1 MSPVS
6 SEFQPLLAQKHWW
19 FSLPVISTC
28 VIPDM
33 FSTQFHLGFVSGN
46 VLSSVLTLSCTM
58 VTVMSIIQTR
68 KGRLREFR
76 HQPARGW
83 SQSWPQSRASIRI
96 CFCLTPKPLFC
107 SLILTLQ
114 WGTPYQVSKARGKTP
129 VQDRQQLPECLC
141 QPSLPPKVSVSW
153 CTCLSWFIDTI
164 DTILRVGP
172 GSHIKTASLKGLETY
187 FGNIFHFDSR
197 LN

>member
-1 MSPVS
+1 MSLVS

-68 KGRLREFR
+68 KGRLREFSTS
-76 HQPARGW
+76 PPEDEAKADLKAGL
-83 SQSWPQSRASIRI
+83 QSNLFLSD
-96 CFCLTPKPLFC
+96 PKAPFLL
-107 SLILTLQ
+107 SHPDPPVGHTLS
-114 WGTPYQVSKARGKTP
+114 GV
-129 VQDRQQLPECLC
+129 
-141 QPSLPPKVSVSW
+141 
-153 CTCLSWFIDTI
+153 
-164 DTILRVGP
+164 
-172 GSHIKTASLKGLETY
+172 
-187 FGNIFHFDSR
+187 
-197 LN
+197 